1 MDFKRKVQLHNVR
14 YMQTKYECSSGDS
27 QFKQV
32 SLPNDKRRPMA
43 EKQGQI
49 DEAYPK
55 TTKWTIQF
63 SYVME
68 SDHKAVYVNTVE
80 SEVKENLKST
90 GVCRR
95 RCMPN

>member
-1 MDFKRKVQLHNVR
+1 
-14 YMQTKYECSSGDS
+14 
-27 QFKQV
+27 
-32 SLPNDKRRPMA
+32 MA

-90 GVCRR
+90 GVRV
-95 RCMPN
+95 P